1 MGPTL
6 IFDKS
11 AIHSFAERET
21 TWLSNLYIINRTPTL
36 FMEIMAD
43 LKKQPSDLQLSA
55 DQVQRLAKKFGPID
69 TYQNIHH
76 SEIWYHDLLG
86 EHVPMDGRTM
96 LGGGKHVTA
105 DNGETGVFFDESP
118 EDKAMRRWQ
127 EGRFNDFEEALAD
140 RWRDSIKEI
149 DLTTLNQ
156 AYSKSRPKGQKPF
169 TSLDQLAIAVN
180 RMCDGDGGQYRLL
193 RNVVEGLMPSD
204 GKFAQRVVIRWK
216 LLGRPPVRR
225 YAPYAVYCYAVN
237 TFFAV
242 GLAMDMLSTRAS
254 NVIDLQYLY
263 YLPFCR
269 VFTSGDKFHKQV
281 APLFMQPNQ
290 VFVDPSKL
298 KADLKMI
305 ADKWDETDKTSGTAF
320 FIKHPWRGKGMVSE
334 VIWDKCVPNWR
345 EYADLPEPEPR
356 TPEENA
362 KLMENLRPM
371 MEAIEKHGRKP
382 GDGPINEW
390 DAMLNPDPEDRD

>member
-11 AIHSFAERET
+11 AIHSFAKREAQ
-21 TWLSNLYIINRTPTL
+21 WLTNIYNINRTPTL

-43 LKKQPSDLQLSA
+43 LKKKPSDLQLSA
-55 DQVQRLAKKFGPID
+55 DQVQRLAKKFNPIS

-76 SEIWYHDLLG
+76 SEIWYHNLLG
-86 EHVPMDGRTM
+86 EQVPMDGRVM
-96 LGGGKHVTA
+96 LGGGKQVTSSE
-105 DNGETGVFFDESP
+105 GKKGILFEESP

-127 EGRFNDFEEALAD
+127 EGRFNDFEEGLAD
-140 RWRDSIKEI
+140 RWRDSIKGI
-149 DLTTLNQ
+149 DLTKLTQ
-156 AYSKSRPKGQKPF
+156 AYSKSKPKGEKPF
-169 TSLDQLAIAVN
+169 TNLNELAIAVN
-180 RMCDGDGGQYRLL
+180 RMCNGDGGQYRLL
-193 RNVVEGLMPSD
+193 KNVVEGLVPGD
-204 GKFAQRVVIRWK
+204 YKFAQRVVIRWK
-216 LLGRPPVRR
+216 LLGKPHVRH
-225 YAPYAVYCYAVN
+225 YAPYAVYCYAIN

-269 VFTSGDKFHKQV
+269 VFTSSDKFHKQV

-290 VFVDPSKL
+290 VFVDPAKL

-305 ADKWDETDKTSGTAF
+305 ADKWDQTDKSTGTAF
-320 FIKHPWRGKGMVSE
+320 FIKYPWRGEGMVSE
-334 VIWDKCVPNWR
+334 TIWDRCVPSWR
-345 EYADLPEPEPR
+345 EYADRPEPEPR

-362 KLMENLRPM
+362 KLMEEMRPM
-371 MEAIEKHGRKP
+371 MEAMEKAGRKP

-390 DAMLNPDPEDRD
+390 DAMLNPDPEDHC

>member
-11 AIHSFAERET
+11 AIHSFAEREAK
-21 TWLSNLYIINRTPTL
+21 WLTNLYNINRTPTL

-43 LKKQPSDLQLSA
+43 LKKKASDTRLSE
-55 DQVQRLAKKFGPID
+55 DQVKRLAKKFSPIN

-76 SEIWYHDLLG
+76 SEIWYHNLLG
-86 EHVPMDGRTM
+86 EHVPMDGRVM
-96 LGGGKHVTA
+96 LGGGKQVTSG
-105 DNGETGVFFDESP
+105 DGTKGILIEESP

-127 EGRFNDFEEALAD
+127 EGRFNDFEEGLAD
-140 RWRDSIKEI
+140 RWRESIKGI
-149 DLTTLNQ
+149 DLTKLNQ
-156 AYSKSRPKGQKPF
+156 TYSKSNPKEQKPF
-169 TSLDQLAIAVN
+169 ADLDRLAIAVN
-180 RMCDGDGGQYRLL
+180 RVCDGEGGQYRLL
-193 RNVVEGLMPSD
+193 TNVIEGLVPGD
-204 GKFAQRVVIRWK
+204 DKFAQRVVIRWK
-216 LLGRPPVRR
+216 LLGRPPIRR

-237 TFFAV
+237 MFFAV

-263 YLPFCR
+263 YLPFCH
-269 VFTSGDKFHKQV
+269 VFTSGDKFHKKV

-290 VFVDPSKL
+290 VFVDAAKL

-305 ADKWDETDKTSGTAF
+305 ADKWDQTDKKSGTAF
-320 FIKHPWRGKGMVSE
+320 FIKFPWRDEGMVSE

-345 EYADLPEPEPR
+345 DYADRPEPEPR
-356 TPEENA
+356 TPEERA
-362 KLMENLRPM
+362 RLMAELRPM
-371 MEAIEKHGRKP
+371 MEAMEKAGRKR

-390 DAMLNPDPEDRD
+390 DAMLNPDPKDHR